1 MLLSMGPVKGILDI
15 ARRTTVALLGVGT
28 VDYETS
34 RFVQFTALSAEE
46 MRRIAEDCGGVG
58 EIGAYVYGIEGQ
70 PCAEECA
77 DRVVGLTLRELRQI
91 PFTIGVAATAVKSV
105 PLYGALRGGYLDALV
120 TDEAAARGI
129 LERFERDSGG
139 RSQLDQGLP

>member
-1 MLLSMGPVKGILDI
+1 MRSLDI
-15 ARRTTVALLGVGT
+15 VRRTTVALLGVGT
-28 VDYETS
+28 VDYGTS

-46 MRRIAEDCGGVG
+46 MKRIAEDCGGVG
-58 EIGAYVYGIEGQ
+58 EIGAHVYDVEGR

-77 DRVVGLTLRELRQI
+77 DRVVGLTLQELGQI
-91 PFTIGVAATAVKSV
+91 PFTIGVAATAVKAV

-129 LERFERDSGG
+129 LGLSE
-139 RSQLDQGLP
+139 QGSPQES